1 MTLALPA
8 LPRLTRFTMK
18 RKLIEPRRTDDAFT
32 LVEMLVVIAIIAIL
46 AGLLLPVLSHAKTK
60 AKIAQA
66 KLEMANLEAA
76 IKQYEAEYHRPPAHK
91 EAEVASSSP
100 ANSNFPDVTYGTTRL
115 VSAGYP
121 LVATGV
127 GGTAEN
133 NNSVVMSILMD
144 REFECNLQHARNPRK
159 LVLFHAKEVEGA
171 RSGVCTTGA
180 NPDYVLRDPWGHPY
194 VISMDLNDDEVTWD
208 GFYRNIARDGEKV
221 GLQRNV
227 PANVWELKRAVM
239 IWSFGPDGQ
248 ADPTVPAKEG
258 VNKDNVL
265 SWQ

>member
-1 MTLALPA
+1 
-8 LPRLTRFTMK
+8 MK
-18 RKLIEPRRTDDAFT
+18 RKFIEPRRTDDAFT

-66 KLEMANLEAA
+66 KLEMAALEAA

-91 EAEVASSSP
+91 EAEVASQ
-100 ANSNFPDVTYGTTRL
+100 ANSNFPDATYGTTGL
-115 VSAGYP
+115 TPAYS

-127 GGTAEN
+127 GGLAESN
-133 NNSVVMSILMD
+133 NAVVMSILLD
-144 REFECNLQHARNPRK
+144 REFSCNVGHARNPRK

-171 RSGVCTTGA
+171 RSGICTTGA

-194 VISMDLNDDEVTWD
+194 VISMDLNDDDVTWD
-208 GFYRNIARDGEKV
+208 GFYRSIARDGEKI

-227 PANVWELKRAVM
+227 PANVWELKRPVM